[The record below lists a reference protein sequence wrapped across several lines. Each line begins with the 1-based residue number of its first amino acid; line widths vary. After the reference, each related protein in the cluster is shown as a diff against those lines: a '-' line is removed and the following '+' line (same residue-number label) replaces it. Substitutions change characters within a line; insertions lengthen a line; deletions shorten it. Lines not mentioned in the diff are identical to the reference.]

1 MSFETGSNPQVNS
14 SNLLCATYA
23 TFLAYLK
30 DAINIPSV
38 RWYFHWLETRLTDGL
53 FAWKKG
59 SLGDGELNNCI
70 HNYSKT
76 KTERKKCKKMQ
87 TILHGGCYLLFEGYL
102 QEKKYRFLSWVR
114 PCRRIGLSFEE
125 SHGEVR
131 LLRTRKIFEKQLLNS
146 TIVWCKEL
154 CWFRRLLLIHLGWS
168 SSLIWTIIHIIPSFI
183 RLRDQEELAEKWI
196 ASPLKLF

>member
-1 MSFETGSNPQVNS
+1 MRQPRVTQTYAFFFQWRWIFKLLWTLWINWEGFIYWGRMSFETGSNPQVNS

-38 RWYFHWLETRLTDGL
+38 RWYFHWLETTLTDGL

-102 QEKKYRFLSWVR
+102 QEKKNRFLSWVDR
-114 PCRRIGLSFEE
+114 VEE
-125 SHGEVR
+125 
-131 LLRTRKIFEKQLLNS
+131 
-146 TIVWCKEL
+146 
-154 CWFRRLLLIHLGWS
+154 
-168 SSLIWTIIHIIPSFI
+168 
-183 RLRDQEELAEKWI
+183 
-196 ASPLKLF
+196 